1 MMFENLREDLGRYG
15 GTPRARLRAAAL
27 TPGVWATAGYRFA
40 RWAHT
45 APLNPAA
52 RRLMNFAATLAGVLV
67 DVLTNI
73 EIPPTAEIGAG
84 LYIAH
89 TGYIVVAAGSRLGRN
104 CTLAHGVTIGHA
116 GGGASG
122 GFDCPVVGDRVY
134 VGPGAAIIGGVRV
147 GSDALVGVGAVVTR
161 DVPPRGVAVGNPARV
176 ISLKGSFD
184 LVSYGGMERDPDR
197 LRALG
202 EPPARATN
210 EVAQPRAASD
220 GRRLIANDPPR
231 PGDREQVIVN
241 D

>member
-1 MMFENLREDLGRYG
+1 MFENLREDLGRYG
-15 GTPRARLRAAAL
+15 STPRARLRAAVL
-27 TPGVWATAGYRFA
+27 MPGVWATVAYRFA

-45 APLNPAA
+45 APLHPFN
-52 RRLMNFAATLAGVLV
+52 RRLMNFAATLVAVMV

-89 TGYIVVAAGSRLGRN
+89 TGYIVIAAGSRVGHN

-116 GGGASG
+116 GGGTAGS
-122 GFDCPVVGDRVY
+122 FECPVVGDRVY
-134 VGPGAAIIGGVRV
+134 IGPGSAIIGGVRV
-147 GSDALVGVGAVVTR
+147 GSDALVGVGAIVTR

-184 LVSYGGMERDPDR
+184 LVSYDGMERDADR

-202 EPPARATN
+202 EPAPQPVA
-210 EVAQPRAASD
+210 EVAQQRAA
-220 GRRLIANDPPR
+220 A
-231 PGDREQVIVN
+231 E
-241 D
+241 